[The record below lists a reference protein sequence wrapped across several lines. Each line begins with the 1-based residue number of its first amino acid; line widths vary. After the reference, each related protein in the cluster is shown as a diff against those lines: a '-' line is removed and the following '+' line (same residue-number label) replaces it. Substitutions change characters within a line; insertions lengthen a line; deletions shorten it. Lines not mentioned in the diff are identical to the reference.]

1 MLFSPTLPEK
11 GSWEPLAMG
20 YIYNMLI
27 IWQSYTAHIGEYDG
41 RKRINWQ
48 LIWDD
53 WQEEEEKKEKEKKE
67 TKSSS

>member
-1 MLFSPTLPEK
+1 
-11 GSWEPLAMG
+11 MG

-27 IWQSYTAHIGEYDG
+27 IWQSYTAHIGVNG
-41 RKRINWQ
+41 GKKRINWR

-53 WQEEEEKKEKEKKE
+53 WQDEEKEKEEKEE